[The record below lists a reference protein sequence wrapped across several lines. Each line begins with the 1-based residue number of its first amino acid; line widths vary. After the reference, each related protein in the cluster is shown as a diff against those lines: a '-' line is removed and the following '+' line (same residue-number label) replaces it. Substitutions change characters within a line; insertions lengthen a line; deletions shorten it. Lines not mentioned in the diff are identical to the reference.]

1 LEKISVIMIVKNEES
16 FLGDA
21 LKSIS
26 WADEI
31 ILVDAESTD
40 NSIKIASK
48 YTNKI
53 FVNKWEGFA
62 AQKRFALNLASNDW
76 ILNIDADERVSEDL
90 KKEINEIDFS
100 LADGYK
106 IPRNNYLLDK
116 HITSCGWGNDYQLRL
131 FRKSRASVT
140 ERLVHEGFEV
150 SGNTAKLN
158 SPIIHLT
165 FTSIERTISKI
176 NEYSTLEA
184 REKFICK
191 KKVKIHTI
199 ISHSLSAFLKDFIS
213 MKGYKDGIYGF
224 IVSMFSGITTLMV
237 YVKIW
242 ELQSTAYRD
251 SETNK

>member
-1 LEKISVIMIVKNEES
+1 MIVKNEES
-16 FLGDA
+16 FLEDA

-40 NSIKIASK
+40 NTIKIATK

-53 FVNKWEGFA
+53 FVNKWKGFA
-62 AQKRFALNLASNDW
+62 DQKRFALNLATNEW

-90 KKEINEIDFS
+90 KIEIIGLDFN

-106 IPRNNYLLDK
+106 IPRNNFLLNK
-116 HITSCGWGNDYQLRL
+116 HITSCGWDNDYQLRL
-131 FRKSRASVT
+131 FRKSKASVT

-150 SGNTAKLN
+150 SDNTAKLN
-158 SPIIHLT
+158 SPLIHLT

-184 REKFICK
+184 REKVNSK

-199 ISHSLSAFLKDFIS
+199 ILHTLSAFLKEFIS
-213 MKGYKDGIYGF
+213 QKGYKDGIYGF
-224 IVSMFSGITTLMV
+224 VVSMFSGITTLMV

-242 ELQSTAYRD
+242 ELQNS
-251 SETNK
+251 TNKESESNK